1 MDARW
6 AELDT
11 ALATATTDEEAAVDR
26 LCWMS
31 RRGFLKLSAG
41 TIAALGLP
49 SFGLTACT
57 EEQLEELLDKIANR
71 PVRRD
76 INSLAPNDPILDSW
90 RSAITQMQGLP
101 ASNPRSW
108 AAQAAIHGSVAGGFN
123 RCTHGNWLFLPW
135 HRAYLFYF
143 ERICQQ
149 LSGNAGFAL
158 PYWNWTANPQVPPVF
173 WAQGDALFHSPRG
186 ATQSSTANSSIVGST
201 NIENILSETNF
212 ELFASGAIDCNVDQ
226 TTGSTY
232 GSLEGGPHNYV
243 HGFVGG
249 TMGSG
254 GSPLDPVFWTHHNRI
269 EQLWVEWNITRG
281 NPNTND
287 SDWTCRSFTDFF
299 NGDGAPEEISV
310 PALLLLPLLSYRFD
324 TQVP

>member
-1 MDARW
+1 MDTRW
-6 AELDT
+6 AELDK
-11 ALATATTDEEAAVDR
+11 ALASAATDEESAVDR

-57 EEQLEELLDKIANR
+57 EEQLQELIDKIRNR
-71 PVRRD
+71 PVRRE
-76 INSLAPNDPILDSW
+76 INSLAPDDPVLESW
-90 RSAITQMQGLP
+90 RVAITEMKALP
-101 ASNPRSW
+101 AGDPRSW
-108 AAQAAIHGSVAGGFN
+108 VAQAAIHGSVSGGFN

-143 ERICQQ
+143 EKICQK
-149 LSGNAGFAL
+149 LSGDSGFAL
-158 PYWNWTANPQVPPVF
+158 PYWNWTQFPRVPSVF
-173 WAQGDALFHSPRG
+173 WTQGDPLFHSPRS
-186 ATQSSTANSSIVGST
+186 ATATSSADPAIVGST
-201 NIENILSETNF
+201 NIDAILDETNF
-212 ELFASGAIDCNVDQ
+212 GLFASGAIDCVVDQ
-226 TTGSTY
+226 TTPSTY

-269 EQLWVEWNITRG
+269 EELWVEWNLIRG
-281 NPNTND
+281 NPNTSD
-287 SDWTCRSFTDFF
+287 SDWTCREFTDFVD
-299 NGDGAPEEISV
+299 GDGNAVTVSV
-310 PALLLLPLLSYRFD
+310 PVMLLFPLLSYRFD